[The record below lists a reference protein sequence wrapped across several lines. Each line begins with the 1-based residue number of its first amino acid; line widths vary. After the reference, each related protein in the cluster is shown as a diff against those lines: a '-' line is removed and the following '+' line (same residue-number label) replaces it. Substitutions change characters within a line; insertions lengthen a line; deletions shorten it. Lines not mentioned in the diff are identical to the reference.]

1 MNTKKVNV
9 TSLILPVI
17 CVAIAIALPIF
28 YSSTYFV
35 QLFSQTL
42 INLIAVLGLNVV
54 MGMAGQSNLGTIALV
69 ALGSYTAA
77 IIADASGSTNL
88 VGVLAALVVA
98 VIVGLMLGYPSLRV
112 NGIFLS
118 LTTMA
123 FAQIVYS
130 LANNMG
136 WLTGGSMGVKGYPM
150 PNILGWQITSQRQ
163 LYYLILVI
171 AVIFV
176 ILSARLAKSK
186 YGRALKAVRDNPEA
200 VESIGLS
207 VTKLKIMAF
216 LIATVLGC
224 LSGVFYAWVMQYV
237 APTTFTTD
245 MGTKYVVMLM
255 LGGIGST
262 AGMIIGAV
270 LVTCLPEVLR
280 FMGDYYQLV
289 FYTIALIILLVY
301 PKGIANLFV
310 ELKERVLRKKTAVSK
325 TQKGKES

>member
-1 MNTKKVNV
+1 MKMKKWNS
-9 TSLILPVI
+9 TSLILAIV
-17 CVAIAIALPIF
+17 CVAVAVILPIV
-28 YSSTYFV
+28 YSATYFV

-69 ALGSYTAA
+69 ALGSYTTA
-77 IIADASGSTNL
+77 IIADRTGSTTL
-88 VGVLAALVVA
+88 VGLLAALIVA
-98 VIVGLMLGYPSLRV
+98 LVIGLMLGYPSLRV

-136 WLTGGSMGVKGYPM
+136 WLTGGSMGIKGYPK
-150 PNILGWQITSQRQ
+150 PNLFGWEISSQRQ

-171 AVIFV
+171 TVLLV

-186 YGRALKAVRDNPEA
+186 YGRAMKAVRDNPEA

-207 VTKLKIMAF
+207 VTKLKMMAF

-224 LSGVFYAWVMQYV
+224 LAGVFYAWVMQYV
-237 APTTFTTD
+237 GPTTFTTD
-245 MGTKYVVMLM
+245 QGTKYVVMLM

-262 AGMIIGAV
+262 AGMVIGAI
-270 LVTCLPEVLR
+270 LVTCLPEILR

-289 FYTIALIILLVY
+289 FYTITLVILLVY
-301 PKGIANLFV
+301 PKGLANLFM
-310 ELKERVLRKKTAVSK
+310 EFKEKLKLHATADSAG
-325 TQKGKES
+325 KGKED